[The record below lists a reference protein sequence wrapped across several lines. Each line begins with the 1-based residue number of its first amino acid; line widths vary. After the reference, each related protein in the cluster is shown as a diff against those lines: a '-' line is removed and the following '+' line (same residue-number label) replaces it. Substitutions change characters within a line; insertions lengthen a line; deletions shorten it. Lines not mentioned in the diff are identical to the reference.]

1 VQRKAS
7 FLAWLWVAAI
17 AVVAVLLLLFKA
29 GGDVGGG
36 QAGTDAWVPLA
47 SVGLPGAGAE
57 TTVTGQPATTGAPT
71 TVAVTVTAPP
81 TTVVP
86 PASTGPPTTGAVTT
100 SPPPTSVRATNPPTS
115 VPRSTSPPTTTPRRA
130 SPPATAP
137 LPTRPPTTAPRP
149 TTAPTTAPRRAS
161 PPATAP
167 LPTRPPTTAP
177 RPTSPPTTAPAT
189 TAPAVIVPNTLP
201 SGTSPPGPG
210 AGSGAIGPGSAV
222 PDLWLALPVL
232 LGTAGVFLWL
242 WRAPSGW
249 PSIRSLAVGWH
260 RHASRRPGTL
270 GRPASPSP
278 PAPQRDGG
286 WKPPLP
292 GTNGLA
298 AGRAPHRFGIDVS
311 GLRSVPPP
319 GKPFFT
325 GRDDPD
331 LPV

>member
-1 VQRKAS
+1 
-7 FLAWLWVAAI
+7 
-17 AVVAVLLLLFKA
+17 
-29 GGDVGGG
+29 
-36 QAGTDAWVPLA
+36 
-47 SVGLPGAGAE
+47 
-57 TTVTGQPATTGAPT
+57 
-71 TVAVTVTAPP
+71 
-81 TTVVP
+81 
-86 PASTGPPTTGAVTT
+86 
-100 SPPPTSVRATNPPTS
+100 
-115 VPRSTSPPTTTPRRA
+115 
-130 SPPATAP
+130 
-137 LPTRPPTTAPRP
+137 
-149 TTAPTTAPRRAS
+149 
-161 PPATAP
+161 
-167 LPTRPPTTAP
+167 
-177 RPTSPPTTAPAT
+177 
-189 TAPAVIVPNTLP
+189 VIVPNTLP
-201 SGTSPPGPG
+201 PGTSPPGPG
-210 AGSGAIGPGSAV
+210 AGGSGAIGPGSAA
-222 PDLWLALPVL
+222 PNLWLALPLL

-242 WRAPSGW
+242 WRAPSSW

-319 GKPFFT
+319 DMPVFT

>member
-7 FLAWLWVAAI
+7 FPAWLWVAAI
-17 AVVAVLLLLFKA
+17 AVVVVLLLLLKA

-36 QAGTDAWVPLA
+36 KAETDAWVPLA
-47 SVGLPGAGAE
+47 SVGFRGAEAE
-57 TTVTGQPATTGAPT
+57 TTVTGQPATTGPPT
-71 TVAVTVTAPP
+71 TVA
-81 TTVVP
+81 P

-100 SPPPTSVRATNPPTS
+100 SPPTTSVSAAKPPTS
-115 VPRSTSPPTTTPRRA
+115 APQPTSPPTTAPRRA
-130 SPPATAP
+130 SPPITAPQPTIAPRRASPPTTAP
-137 LPTRPPTTAPRP
+137 LPTRPPTTAPQP
-149 TTAPTTAPRRAS
+149 TN
-161 PPATAP
+161 
-167 LPTRPPTTAP
+167 
-177 RPTSPPTTAPAT
+177 PPTTAPAT

-201 SGTSPPGPG
+201 PGTSPPGPDAG
-210 AGSGAIGPGSAV
+210 GSGAIGLGSAV
-222 PDLWLALPVL
+222 PNLWLALPVL
-232 LGTAGVFLWL
+232 LLTTGVFLWL
-242 WRAPSGW
+242 WRAPSSW

-319 GKPFFT
+319 DKPVFT

>member
-57 TTVTGQPATTGAPT
+57 TTVTGQPATTGPPT

-115 VPRSTSPPTTTPRRA
+115 APRSTSPPTTTPRRA
-130 SPPATAP
+130 SPPTTAP

-149 TTAPTTAPRRAS
+149 TR
-161 PPATAP
+161 
-167 LPTRPPTTAP
+167 
-177 RPTSPPTTAPAT
+177 PPTTAPAT

-201 SGTSPPGPG
+201 PGTSPPGPG
-210 AGSGAIGPGSAV
+210 AGGSGAIGPGSAA
-222 PDLWLALPVL
+222 PNLWLALPLL

-242 WRAPSGW
+242 WRAPSSW

-319 GKPFFT
+319 DMPVFT